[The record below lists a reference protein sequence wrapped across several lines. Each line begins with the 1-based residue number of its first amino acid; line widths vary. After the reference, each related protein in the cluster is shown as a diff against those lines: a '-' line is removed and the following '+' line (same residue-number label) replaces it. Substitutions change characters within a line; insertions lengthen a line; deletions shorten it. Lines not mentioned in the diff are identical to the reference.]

1 VETGLS
7 VTAKLLSLP
16 EAAELAALRA
26 WHEGLS
32 SRDAVA
38 RYLGQ
43 ARSAGQSS
51 RGVIGA
57 IRRDIAAFAR
67 SRHRDDL
74 AKLFTGPARKGPAA
88 ARAVATAIE
97 QLRSAPV
104 PVPLIGDGVDH
115 WLEPRVAAALR
126 KAGIKTL
133 ADLTLRVPRRRRW
146 WVDIDGIGKAGAR
159 RIEAFF
165 AAHEDLTDRA
175 RALLVTQAPSDV
187 VPWEKLVVPHEVDGT
202 VGLHRAPRASCAL
215 RANNDYEAVQAWL
228 SLHEAPATQRAYRKE
243 AERLILWAIVE
254 RGVALSSLA
263 TEDAVT
269 YRAFLRQPTPRQRWV
284 GPASPRH
291 SAEWR
296 PFAGGLS
303 TRSRAYALS
312 VLSSMFR
319 WLIEQRYVLANP
331 FAGIKVRGARQTT
344 LDTTRSFSEGE
355 WKLVR
360 TVAEGLEWTYGWQP
374 GAAQR
379 LRFLIDFS
387 YSTGLRA
394 GELVHAKLGSIEVDA
409 HGDTWLHV
417 VGKGSKAGKVVLPGL
432 ARGVLDRDLA
442 QRGLPVT
449 PAKWNPATPL
459 LGSLDGEGGH
469 HAQAAVGDREEVLRR
484 DGRRLGGYESGV
496 GREAAPGHAALD
508 AAHARHPCTSARR
521 RTDHRA
527 RQPAARVLVDHVHVP
542 ALGRSSPG
550 QADRWGIRGACGVT
564 GRGRL
569 KRVNLH
575 RKHKGSP
582 RAGFASACRG

>member
-1 VETGLS
+1 VETRLS
-7 VTAKLLSLP
+7 VSATALSLP
-16 EAAELAALRA
+16 DTAALAALRA

-32 SRDAVA
+32 SRDAVT
-38 RYLGQ
+38 RYLNE
-43 ARSAGQSS
+43 ARAPGQSS

-57 IRRDIAAFAR
+57 IRREIAAFAR

-74 AKLFTGPARKGPAA
+74 AKVFAGSARKGPAA
-88 ARAVATAIE
+88 ARAIAAAIE
-97 QLRSAPV
+97 QLRSATV
-104 PVPLIGDGVDH
+104 PVPLIGDGIDL
-115 WLEPRVAAALR
+115 WLEPRIAAVLR
-126 KAGIKTL
+126 RAGIKTL

-146 WVDIDGIGKAGAR
+146 WVDIAGLGVSGAR
-159 RIEAFF
+159 RIEVFF

-175 RALLVTQAPSDV
+175 RALLVTSAPSDV
-187 VPWEKLVVPHEVDGT
+187 VPWEKLVVPQEVDGSM
-202 VGLHRAPRASCAL
+202 GLHRAPRASCVL

-243 AERLILWAIVE
+243 SERLILWAIVE

-263 TEDAVT
+263 TEDAVA
-269 YRAFLRQPTPRQRWV
+269 YRAFLRQPSPRQRWV
-284 GPASPRH
+284 GPATSRT

-331 FAGIKVRGARQTT
+331 FAGIKVRGARQAT

-360 TVAEGLEWTYGWQP
+360 TVAEGLEWSYGWQP
-374 GAAQR
+374 SAAQR

-394 GELVHAKLGSIEVDA
+394 GELVHATLGSIEVDA
-409 HGDTWLHV
+409 QGDHWLHV

-432 ARGVLDRDLA
+432 ARGAMDRHLA

-459 LGSLDGEGGH
+459 LGSLEGEAGITPKRLW
-469 HAQAAVGDREEVLRR
+469 AIVKKFFATTADVLGDTNPALAEKLRR
-484 DGRRLGGYESGV
+484 ATPHWMRHTHATHALQRGAELTTVRDNLRHASLSTTSMYLHSDDLRRAKQIGGAF
-496 GREAAPGHAALD
+496 EA
-508 AAHARHPCTSARR
+508 
-521 RTDHRA
+521 
-527 RQPAARVLVDHVHVP
+527 PAA
-542 ALGRSSPG
+542 
-550 QADRWGIRGACGVT
+550 
-564 GRGRL
+564 
-569 KRVNLH
+569 
-575 RKHKGSP
+575 
-582 RAGFASACRG
+582 

>member
-1 VETGLS
+1 MRYHS
-7 VTAKLLSLP
+7 
-16 EAAELAALRA
+16 
-26 WHEGLS
+26 
-32 SRDAVA
+32 DAPA
-38 RYLGQ
+38 R
-43 ARSAGQSS
+43 GQSS

-74 AKLFTGPARKGPAA
+74 AELFVGPARKGPAA
-88 ARAVATAIE
+88 ARAMAAAIE
-97 QLRSAPV
+97 QLRNATV
-104 PVPLIGDGVDH
+104 PVPLIGDGVGL
-115 WLEPRVAAALR
+115 WLEPRVAVVLR
-126 KAGIKTL
+126 NAGIKTL

-146 WVDIDGIGKAGAR
+146 WAGINGLGVAGAR

-165 AAHEDLTDRA
+165 AAHADLTDRA
-175 RALLVTQAPSDV
+175 RALLVTLVPSDV
-187 VPWEKLVVPHEVDGT
+187 LPWEKLVVPQEVDGSK
-202 VGLHRAPRASCAL
+202 GQHRAPRASCVL

-263 TEDAVT
+263 TEDAVA
-269 YRAFLRQPTPRQRWV
+269 YRAFLRQPSPRQRWV
-284 GPASPRH
+284 GPAAPRT

-303 TRSRAYALS
+303 TRSRAYSLS

-331 FAGIKVRGARQTT
+331 FAGIKVRGARQAT

-360 TVAEGLEWTYGWQP
+360 TVAQGLEWSYGWQP
-374 GAAQR
+374 SAAQR

-394 GELVHAKLGSIEVDA
+394 GELVHATLGSIEVDA
-409 HGDTWLHV
+409 QGDHWLHV
-417 VGKGSKAGKVVLPGL
+417 VGKGSKTGKVVLPGL
-432 ARGVLDRDLA
+432 ARGVLDRHLA

-459 LGSLDGEGGH
+459 LGSLDGEGGITPKRLWAIVKRFFAATADVLADTNPALAEKLLRATPH
-469 HAQAAVGDREEVLRR
+469 WMRHTHATHALQRGAELTTVRDNLRHASLSTTSMYLHSDDLRR
-484 DGRRLGGYESGV
+484 AKQIGGAF
-496 GREAAPGHAALD
+496 EAPVA
-508 AAHARHPCTSARR
+508 
-521 RTDHRA
+521 
-527 RQPAARVLVDHVHVP
+527 
-542 ALGRSSPG
+542 
-550 QADRWGIRGACGVT
+550 
-564 GRGRL
+564 
-569 KRVNLH
+569 
-575 RKHKGSP
+575 
-582 RAGFASACRG
+582 